1 MESVRLSRRT
11 CPLVFKNA
19 EIVSIEFR
27 RINFAFINYNAFGF
41 MNNLKD
47 DYNLNSKIEIIIFTG
62 YKTILDNVILNEKVF
77 ERILFIEI
85 GGKINNVDQ
94 ETFKSFVL
102 LKILR
107 FKLQNFKLFFS
118 NNLKWLHFLNLGVKV
133 NYNDSETLKPELFL
147 MLSFYQVFNKI
158 IRFH

>member
-1 MESVRLSRRT
+1 MPCFAIMESVRLSRRT

-41 MNNLKD
+41 MNNLND
-47 DYNLNSKIEIIIFTG
+47 DYNLNSKIEILIFTG

-85 GGKINNVDQ
+85 GGTINNVDQ
-94 ETFKSFVL
+94 NTFKSFVL

-107 FKLQNFKLFFS
+107 FKLQNFKLF
-118 NNLKWLHFLNLGVKV
+118 LA
-133 NYNDSETLKPELFL
+133 T
-147 MLSFYQVFNKI
+147 I
-158 IRFH
+158 